1 MRLLKRALRRP
12 AQLLARRILTRLG
25 EMPAPTF
32 VRPGHFYSPIPDP
45 EDIARRGATIF
56 NRTRRPAGIDL
67 NEAHQLDLLRRLGA
81 HAARLPFA
89 PEPRP
94 GLSYAY
100 ENPNFSYG
108 DAMAYAGMLMEFRP
122 RRVIEVGSGHSSALL
137 VDVDQAF
144 LGGATEI
151 TCIEPYPALLQSLLP
166 PAAFER
172 IRVIPSPVQ
181 EVDLAVFAA
190 LEAGDFLF
198 IDSTHVSKCG
208 SDVNFELFDVLP
220 ILAPGVLIHFHDM
233 FYPFEY
239 PEDWVLK
246 DNRAWN
252 ELYVMRAFL
261 ADNPRYA
268 IEYFH
273 DFIAREHR
281 DLLAAAMPLALRN
294 TGGGLWLRKLA

>member
-12 AQLLARRILTRLG
+12 AQLLAQRILTRLG
-25 EMPAPTF
+25 EMPARTF
-32 VRPGHFYSPIPDP
+32 VRPGHFYSPIPDTA
-45 EDIARRGATIF
+45 DLASRGPTIF
-56 NRTRRPAGIDL
+56 DRTRRPAGIDL
-67 NEAHQLDLLRRLGA
+67 NEAHQLDLLRRLGVHYA
-81 HAARLPFA
+81 SLPFA
-89 PEPRP
+89 PERP
-94 GLSYAY
+94 PGMSYAY

-108 DAMAYAGMLMEFRP
+108 DAIVYAGMLMEFRP
-122 RRVIEVGSGHSSALL
+122 RRVIEVGSGHSSAAL
-137 VDVDQAF
+137 VDIDRTF

-166 PAAFER
+166 PAEFAR

-181 EVDLAVFAA
+181 GVDLSVFTA
-190 LEAGDFLF
+190 LEAGDILF

-208 SDVNFELFDVLP
+208 SDVNFELFEVLP
-220 ILAPGVLIHFHDM
+220 ILPPGVIIHFHDM

-239 PEDWVLK
+239 PEDWVLR

-261 ADNPRYA
+261 ADNARYG
-268 IEYFH
+268 IEYFN

-281 DLLAAAMPLALRN
+281 ALLEATLPLALRN
-294 TGGGLWLRKLA
+294 TGGGLWLRKLG